1 MMDPRMAA
9 STGGMDLK
17 ALSQMDPKLLQA
29 VGIDPKMFDPKTL
42 ADHQHAPPLPLH
54 QPAKV
59 LQLPTS
65 ATSSNIFLPTSLFSR
80 NWVKVICKAASLDT
94 TKAYDPVTEKIL

>member
-1 MMDPRMAA
+1 MAA

-29 VGIDPKMFDPKTL
+29 VGIDPKMFDPKAL
-42 ADHQHAPPLPLH
+42 ADHQHAPPMPLH

-59 LQLPTS
+59 LQTVLLLS
-65 ATSSNIFLPTSLFSR
+65 HHLIYFYQHHCSLG
-80 NWVKVICKAASLDT
+80 IG
-94 TKAYDPVTEKIL
+94 

>member
-9 STGGMDLK
+9 SIGGMDLK

-59 LQLPTS
+59 LQTVLLLS
-65 ATSSNIFLPTSLFSR
+65 HHLIYFYQHHCSLG
-80 NWVKVICKAASLDT
+80 IG
-94 TKAYDPVTEKIL
+94 

>member
-1 MMDPRMAA
+1 MAA

-17 ALSQMDPKLLQA
+17 ALSQMDPKLLQT

-59 LQLPTS
+59 LQTVPHHSPHFQPVQHQLRCLYQPQRS
-65 ATSSNIFLPTSLFSR
+65 LVVLIQDFL
-80 NWVKVICKAASLDT
+80 V
-94 TKAYDPVTEKIL
+94 

>member
-9 STGGMDLK
+9 SIGGMDLK

-59 LQLPTS
+59 LQTVLLCLQTVLLLS
-65 ATSSNIFLPTSLFSR
+65 HHLIYFYQHHCSLG
-80 NWVKVICKAASLDT
+80 IG
-94 TKAYDPVTEKIL
+94 

>member
-29 VGIDPKMFDPKTL
+29 VGIDPKMFDPKAL
-42 ADHQHAPPLPLH
+42 ADHQHAPPMPLH

-59 LQLPTS
+59 LQTVLLLS
-65 ATSSNIFLPTSLFSR
+65 HHLIYFYQHHCSLG
-80 NWVKVICKAASLDT
+80 IG
-94 TKAYDPVTEKIL
+94 

>member
-17 ALSQMDPKLLQA
+17 ALSQMDPKLLQT

-59 LQLPTS
+59 LQTVLLHTPPHFQLVPHHL
-65 ATSSNIFLPTSLFSR
+65 IYFYQHHCSLGVGS
-80 NWVKVICKAASLDT
+80 K
-94 TKAYDPVTEKIL
+94 

>member
-1 MMDPRMAA
+1 MAA

-17 ALSQMDPKLLQA
+17 ALSQMDPKLLQT

-42 ADHQHAPPLPLH
+42 ADHQHAPPMPLH

-59 LQLPTS
+59 LQTVPHHSPHFQLVQHHLRCLYQPQRS
-65 ATSSNIFLPTSLFSR
+65 LVVLIQNFL
-80 NWVKVICKAASLDT
+80 V
-94 TKAYDPVTEKIL
+94 

>member
-17 ALSQMDPKLLQA
+17 ALSQMDPKLLQT

-42 ADHQHAPPLPLH
+42 ADHQHTPSLPLH
-54 QPAKV
+54 QPAKILQTV
-59 LQLPTS
+59 LLLPHHL
-65 ATSSNIFLPTSLFSR
+65 IYFYQHHCSLGIGS
-80 NWVKVICKAASLDT
+80 K
-94 TKAYDPVTEKIL
+94 